1 MAQRLDWP
9 TELRKII
16 LDALDDYHIYAHEEG
31 DALQKLRESN
41 FIGLPEHIE
50 NSDDIAMEV
59 YKALRSQIY
68 ALFEKA
74 FRGFQ
79 EEKEILLKT
88 SIEEMIE
95 WGLDKVHDLFN
106 KLVHG
111 EISRDLFEKAFKKR
125 YDQLRKLIL
134 EDYYRLFESYLK
146 GHNYL
151 INSIRDASSNL
162 SGYLSIY
169 YALKFLPAE
178 LWKKKKNEEECF
190 IRFYSH
196 YKIAGTPIQLFFC
209 ECISRGVNFL
219 SGDYSCLDIFDY
231 SKSLELEEDDFYS
244 FCEYIRTGRKQLL
257 SNITSHIVE
266 KICSKEDFFKGRGKL
281 LTSFYRRL
289 LNNLRKYFTRS
300 DKPLNVPIYELAE
313 ELKDLYNFLVLQNG
327 ILEYEIFRIAAN
339 SGYACLPKI
348 SVITVTKSD
357 SGGSSYEEMEYEE
370 REVDLLILGDH
381 RLYLVEISFRKDIE
395 KYHEKLDIVIDRIK
409 DHVSGLYLEKCIVTK
424 DEFEDFVN
432 RLSER
437 KL

>member
-50 NSDDIAMEV
+50 ESGDDIAMEV

-74 FRGFQ
+74 FRGF
-79 EEKEILLKT
+79 EKTKEALFKT
-88 SIEEMIE
+88 RIKRRIK
-95 WGLDKVHDLFN
+95 WGLDSIHNLIGELILGKISEDLFKKEYENACEELRELISKDYN
-106 KLVHG
+106 KLFRNYYEGCRFLNNHLSS
-111 EISRDLFEKAFKKR
+111 ISLD
-125 YDQLRKLIL
+125 
-134 EDYYRLFESYLK
+134 
-146 GHNYL
+146 
-151 INSIRDASSNL
+151 L

-178 LWKKKKNEEECF
+178 LWKKNKEGYF

-231 SKSLELEEDDFYS
+231 SKSLELDDEDFYS
-244 FCEYIRTGRKQLL
+244 FCEYIRTGREQLL
-257 SNITSHIVE
+257 SDITSRIVG

-281 LTSFYRRL
+281 LTSFYEQL
-289 LNNLRKYFTRS
+289 LGNLRRYFTRS
-300 DKPLNVPIYELAE
+300 GKPLNGPIYELAE
-313 ELKDLYNFLVLQNG
+313 ELKDPYNFLVLQNG

-348 SVITVTKSD
+348 SIVPVTKGGRGESSD
-357 SGGSSYEEMEYEE
+357 EEK
-370 REVDLLILGDH
+370 EVDLLILADYK
-381 RLYLVEISFRKDIE
+381 LYLVEISFRRDIE
-395 KYHEKLDIVIDRIK
+395 KYRKKLDIIIDRIK
-409 DHVSGLYLEKCIVTK
+409 DRVSGLYLEKCIVTK